1 MATNNINDAFA
12 AFNAISNI
20 IEREMA
26 VQRQFTCGE
35 NKAPAITVV
44 PQNNNDDEIKQYVIH
59 QMELM
64 TNIVN
69 DKVRELTVL
78 IEQRVGAFEKMLEA
92 KLSEI
97 ATPLPVTATVSVPSD
112 IKKIANAVMSS
123 VDKIEEKLNEFEAKV
138 SVVEEPIPVPENT
151 VVEEEEVTK
160 EEAVEEEEAEEEEE
174 EEVQDEEADELI
186 EFPYKG
192 KTYYMDSECN
202 VYKLDENGD
211 LVEDPIGIYNETT
224 RKITFNS

>member
-20 IEREMA
+20 IEREIA
-26 VQRQFTCGE
+26 VQKQVTLTE
-35 NKAPAITVV
+35 SKSTTIV
-44 PQNNNDDEIKQYVIH
+44 PVAYNNEEIKQYVIH

-78 IEQRVGAFEKMLEA
+78 IEQRVGAFEKVLEA

-97 ATPLPVTATVSVPSD
+97 AKPLPVPASVSVPCEV
-112 IKKIANAVMSS
+112 KKIASAVMSS

-138 SVVEEPIPVPENT
+138 SASEKPVVEEKVVEEE
-151 VVEEEEVTK
+151 VVEEEEEAAED
-160 EEAVEEEEAEEEEE
+160 EEA
-174 EEVQDEEADELI
+174 QDEEADELI

-202 VYKLDENGD
+202 VYKLDDNGD
-211 LVEDPIGIYNETT
+211 LVEDPVGVYNETT